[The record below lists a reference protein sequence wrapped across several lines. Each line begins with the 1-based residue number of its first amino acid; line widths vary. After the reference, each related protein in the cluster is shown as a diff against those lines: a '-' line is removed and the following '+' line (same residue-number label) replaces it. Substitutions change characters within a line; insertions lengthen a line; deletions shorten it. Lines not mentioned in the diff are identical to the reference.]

1 MAQLMNRIGN
11 ITGPSVRLALT
22 CLIAGILALIALQ
35 CPCAS
40 AKPKNDPENDTPSV
54 PSPQLPSDVNQANL
68 RVAALDTLYELDLS
82 VDQLRSLQKL
92 ARDAGSARPRSD
104 ISNARFA
111 SLLKRFQD
119 ALLAGDNDQTIARLR
134 GEVVDQIESVEGLDD
149 QIEPTGPA
157 LNHAPEFCRNLK
169 ASQIAAFLASH
180 ADEVSDPAE
189 RMVEAVE
196 EIRAAPAS
204 DAVGIGRKIANDI
217 AHMVA
222 GLDQDKSKTVAD
234 QVMEW
239 LKQQPGSKDQMTD
252 AERAKLE
259 ESAAKVIGEV
269 SNMDVLEHWLQ
280 TQMAVL
286 LSNPQLPD
294 AISALGNAK
303 LLAQKNERAEHEAA
317 GN

>member
-1 MAQLMNRIGN
+1 
-11 ITGPSVRLALT
+11 
-22 CLIAGILALIALQ
+22 
-35 CPCAS
+35 
-40 AKPKNDPENDTPSV
+40 
-54 PSPQLPSDVNQANL
+54 
-68 RVAALDTLYELDLS
+68 
-82 VDQLRSLQKL
+82 LRSLQKL

-119 ALLAGDNDQTIARLR
+119 ALLAGNNDQTIARLR

-157 LNHAPEFCRNLK
+157 LKHAPDFCRNLK

-204 DAVGIGRKIANDI
+204 DAINIARKIANDI
-217 AHMVA
+217 GHMVA

-234 QVMEW
+234 QIMEW

-303 LLAQKNERAEHEAA
+303 LLAQKNDRAEHESA